1 MLDEVSVLHKCKMF
15 ADEAQDSCHEQHLAF
30 LDAVRYFAVFLA
42 ADLVVCSFLSRHGLL
57 AY

>member
-1 MLDEVSVLHKCKMF
+1 MKFLYFTNVKF

-42 ADLVVCSFLSRHGLL
+42 ADLVVCSSLSRHGLL
-57 AY
+57 TY